1 MSDSS
6 RALGHMRVGNLLTT
20 AAIRYGGQQAFYCAP
35 TGRRFTFRQL
45 DERVNR
51 LANALLALGLR
62 KGDRVAFLS
71 TNRIEVVDIYLAIA
85 RTGLVGLP
93 LNYRLAPVE
102 MRALVGEVGACALI
116 VERRFADALP
126 VVREGLSGER
136 RVIALGE
143 PAGGAGPDG
152 ATAGGDGPILDYDE
166 LCAGAGSDDPGIDI
180 DEHDPYYFNLTS
192 GTTGLPKCYLISHYN
207 AASFLPMFQA
217 LHVDERDVLMT
228 VFPMYGRVGF
238 AWVAC
243 GLIWGNRNVLMNFD
257 VGEALR
263 LIEAEQVTMV
273 NLVPTMGAMLLASP
287 ALARSDLHSLRGIVF
302 AGSLLPAPV
311 REGIQARVCPQIYE
325 YYGMQETST
334 LVVSTPRDRV
344 RRPDS
349 VGRPILFAELRIVDE
364 AGRDVPVG
372 QTGAV
377 IGRSP
382 GTVAG
387 YFNNPGKTAETFR
400 DGWLHTGDLGR
411 LDDEGYLYINGRLKD
426 VIVTGGQNVHA
437 GEVEEAI
444 LGCDGVADCAV
455 VGLPD
460 PLWGEVVTAIVV
472 PHDGRKVSEAEVIAH
487 CRASLAGFKT
497 PKRVLIRDDALPR
510 TPTGKVQKFRLVE
523 QYAPVE
529 EKPR

>member
-1 MSDSS
+1 MMRHDD
-6 RALGHMRVGNLLTT
+6 RALGHMRVDNLLTT

-35 TGRRFTFRQL
+35 TGRRFTFRQV

-71 TNRIEVVDIYLAIA
+71 TNRIEVVDIYLALA
-85 RTGLVGLP
+85 RAGLVGLP

-102 MRALVGEVGACALI
+102 MRALVAEVGAGTLI
-116 VERRFADALP
+116 VERRFADMVP

-143 PAGGAGPDG
+143 PA
-152 ATAGGDGPILDYDE
+152 AGGETDRAMADGSVSDYDE
-166 LCAGAGSDDPGIDI
+166 LCAAAGSDDPRIDI

-207 AASFLPMFQA
+207 AASFVPMFQA
-217 LHVDERDVLMT
+217 MHVDERDVLMT

-243 GLIWGNRNVLMNFD
+243 GMIWGNRNVLTNFD
-257 VGEALR
+257 VDDALR

-311 REGIQARVCPQIYE
+311 REGVQARICPQIYE

-344 RRPDS
+344 RRVDS
-349 VGRPILFAELRIVDE
+349 VGRPILFAEVRIVDE
-364 AGRDVPVG
+364 TGRDVPVG

-387 YFNNPGKTAETFR
+387 YFNNPEKTAETFR

-444 LGCDGVADCAV
+444 LGCDGVADCSV

-472 PHDGRKVSEAEVIAH
+472 PHEGRQIDEAEVIAH

-497 PKRVLIRDDALPR
+497 PKRVLVRDEALPR

-523 QYAPVE
+523 QYAPNE